1 MTHSDRPIAPKF
13 AKVPDGTEVMMAR
26 KKLVFGQTICQLEDD
41 NHLIGDISALRQQ
54 IDSAGYLLLRGFFDP
69 ALVSKAR
76 TEILNITARTEGLDK
91 PLFMDYCSWEIS
103 LYWLPNGKIKCC
115 FGFYKNLL
123 TSRKQ
128 MHFGK

>member
-1 MTHSDRPIAPKF
+1 MTYSDRPIAPKF
-13 AKVPDGTEVMMAR
+13 AKVPDGTEVVMER
-26 KKLVFGQTICQLEDD
+26 KRFFWQPIYQLEDS

-54 IDSAGYLLLRGFFDP
+54 IDSVDYLLLQGFFGF

-91 PLFMDYCSWEIS
+91 PLFMDYCSWEAS
-103 LYWLPNGKIKCC
+103 LYWLPSGKIKRC
-115 FGFYKNLL
+115 FGFYKKPL

-128 MHFGK
+128 IHFGK

>member
-1 MTHSDRPIAPKF
+1 
-13 AKVPDGTEVMMAR
+13 MM
-26 KKLVFGQTICQLEDD
+26 
-41 NHLIGDISALRQQ
+41 GDISVLRQQ
-54 IDSAGYLLLRGFFDP
+54 IDSVGYLLLRGFFDP
-69 ALVSKAR
+69 VLVSKAR